1 MNRFRQ
7 TIFDMFNR
15 WDRMCN
21 SSEDA
26 IPDKQRLLS
35 ILALSALYHHLIP
48 QKQSP
53 DKKMIRQLCASHKKI
68 CQFHLTSD
76 ILFVPFE
83 FISKQIPNSEQ
94 AIDRKTIS
102 SVSEL
107 KKSQLDTQLE
117 LLNKDAQMVSVVTYK
132 LAY

>member
-7 TIFDMFNR
+7 AIYDMFNR
-15 WDRMCN
+15 WERMCN

-35 ILALSALYHHLIP
+35 ILALAALYHHLLP

-68 CQFHLTSD
+68 CQFHLISD

-83 FISKQIPNSEQ
+83 FITKQIQNSEL

-102 SVSEL
+102 SVSHL

-117 LLNKDAQMVSVVTYK
+117 QLIKDAQMVNFIN
-132 LAY
+132 LANST